1 MATKTPHEWSSAALL
16 AKAQRYAERMLEQSR
31 DDWQFGFWSALCL
44 EMILRASV
52 AYTSQALLADA
63 KDWNNTLFALG
74 KKGSAGKLSP
84 KSIDSSEV
92 ISRAE
97 ALYPE
102 FTRELANFC
111 VLHIQ
116 RRNSELHSGSL
127 PFDGLNTS
135 AWLSQFYAA
144 SEALLSAQGL
154 SLKTVF
160 GDDEAATA
168 QTLVQAL
175 QDSAAKSVKGTINA
189 HKTIWHDKSVE
200 DRQKLSKQAEDRSTR
215 ADGHRVQC
223 PSCESIALVHGAPA
237 GPQASMYKDGM
248 IVLRQPMLP
257 SHFDC
262 KACGLKI
269 VGYSKLSACD
279 LGGMFTATL
288 YVDPVDYF
296 EDDFRDRMS
305 GMDEDN
311 NEP

>member
-31 DDWQFGFWSALCL
+31 DDWQFSFWSALCL

-52 AYTSQALLADA
+52 AHTSQALLADA

-102 FTRELANFC
+102 FTREHANFC

-135 AWLSQFYAA
+135 AWLPQFYAA
-144 SEALLSAQGL
+144 SETLLSSQDL
-154 SLKTVF
+154 SLKDVF
-160 GDDEAATA
+160 GDDETATA

-189 HKTIWHDKSVE
+189 HKTIWDEKSLEDKE
-200 DRQKLSKQAEDRSTR
+200 KLSNQAEDRSTR

-223 PSCESIALVHGAPA
+223 PSCESVALVHGAPA
-237 GPQASMYKDGM
+237 GPQASTYKDGM

-257 SHFDC
+257 SHFEC
-262 KACGLKI
+262 RACGLKI
-269 VGYSKLSACD
+269 VGYSKLSACG
-279 LGGMFTATL
+279 LGGTFTATA
-288 YVDPVDYF
+288 YADPVDYF
-296 EDDFRDRMS
+296 EDDFRDRFS

>member
-16 AKAQRYAERMLEQSR
+16 AKAQRYAELMLEQPR
-31 DDWQFGFWSALCL
+31 HDWQFGFWSALCL
-44 EMILRASV
+44 EMILRSSV
-52 AYTSQALLADA
+52 AHTSQALLADA
-63 KDWNNTLFALG
+63 KDWNNTLFALE
-74 KKGSAGKLSP
+74 KKGSVGKLSP

-102 FTRELANFC
+102 FTREHANFC

-144 SEALLSAQGL
+144 SEALLSAQSQ
-154 SLKTVF
+154 SLKDVF
-160 GDDEAATA
+160 GDDEATTA
-168 QTLVQAL
+168 QTLVQAM

-189 HKTIWHDKSVE
+189 HKTIWDDKSPE
-200 DRQKLSKQAEDRSTR
+200 DREKLAKQAEDRSTR

-237 GPQASMYKDGM
+237 GAESSTYKDGL

-257 SHFDC
+257 AHFEC

-269 VGYSKLSACD
+269 VGYSKLSACG
-279 LGGMFTATL
+279 LGGTFTSTSYA
-288 YVDPVDYF
+288 DPVDYF
-296 EDDFRDRMS
+296 EDDFRDRFS

>member
-31 DDWQFGFWSALCL
+31 DDWQFSFWSALCL

-52 AYTSQALLADA
+52 AHTSQALLADA

-74 KKGSAGKLSP
+74 MKGSAGKLSP
-84 KSIDSSEV
+84 KSIASSEV

-102 FTRELANFC
+102 FTREHANFC
-111 VLHIQ
+111 VLHIR

-135 AWLSQFYAA
+135 AWLPEFYAA
-144 SEALLSAQGL
+144 SETLLSSQDL
-154 SLKTVF
+154 SLKDVF

-189 HKTIWHDKSVE
+189 HKTIWDKKSLE
-200 DRQKLSKQAEDRSTR
+200 DKEKLSKQAEDRSTR

-223 PSCESIALVHGAPA
+223 PSCESVALVHGAPA
-237 GPQASMYKDGM
+237 GPQASTYKDGM

-257 SHFDC
+257 SHFEC
-262 KACGLKI
+262 RACGLKI
-269 VGYSKLSACD
+269 VGYSKLSACG
-279 LGGMFTATL
+279 LGGTFTATA
-288 YVDPVDYF
+288 YADPVDHF
-296 EDDFRDRMS
+296 EDDFRDRFS

>member
-16 AKAQRYAERMLEQSR
+16 AKAQRYTERMLEQSR

-52 AYTSQALLADA
+52 AHTSQALLADA

-102 FTRELANFC
+102 FTREHANFC

-135 AWLSQFYAA
+135 AWLPQFYAA
-144 SEALLSAQGL
+144 SETLLSAQDL
-154 SLKTVF
+154 SLEHVF

-189 HKTIWHDKSVE
+189 HKTIWEDKSLE
-200 DRQKLSKQAEDRSTR
+200 DKNKLSKQAEDRSTR

-223 PSCESIALVHGAPA
+223 PSCESAALVHGAPA
-237 GPQASMYKDGM
+237 GSQASTYKNEM

-257 SHFDC
+257 SHFEC

-269 VGYSKLSACD
+269 VGYSKLSACG
-279 LGGMFTATL
+279 LGGTFTATA
-288 YVDPVDYF
+288 YADPVDYF
-296 EDDFRDRMS
+296 EDDFRDRFS

>member
-16 AKAQRYAERMLEQSR
+16 MKAQRYAERMLEQSR

-52 AYTSQALLADA
+52 AHTSQALLADA

-74 KKGSAGKLSP
+74 KKGSGGKLSP

-102 FTRELANFC
+102 FTREHANFC

-127 PFDGLNTS
+127 PFDGLSTS
-135 AWLSQFYAA
+135 AWLSQFYSA
-144 SEALLSAQGL
+144 SEQLLSAQGL
-154 SLKTVF
+154 SLKDVF
-160 GDDEAATA
+160 GDDEATTA
-168 QTLVQAL
+168 RTLVQAL

-189 HKTIWHDKSVE
+189 HKTIWDEKSPE
-200 DRQKLSKQAEDRSTR
+200 DREKLSKQAEDRSTR

-223 PSCESIALVHGAPA
+223 PSCESGH
-237 GPQASMYKDGM
+237 
-248 IVLRQPMLP
+248 
-257 SHFDC
+257 C
-262 KACGLKI
+262 
-269 VGYSKLSACD
+269 
-279 LGGMFTATL
+279 
-288 YVDPVDYF
+288 
-296 EDDFRDRMS
+296 
-305 GMDEDN
+305 
-311 NEP
+311 